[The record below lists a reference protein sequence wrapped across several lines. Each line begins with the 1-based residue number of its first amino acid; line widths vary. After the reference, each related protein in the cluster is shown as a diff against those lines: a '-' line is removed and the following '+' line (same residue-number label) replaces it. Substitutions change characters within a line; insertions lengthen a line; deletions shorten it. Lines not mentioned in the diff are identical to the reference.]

1 MKGVVAA
8 LLVVA
13 GTALVGAPIAHA
25 QAPAASPASTRVAY
39 IDVQRVLTRS
49 AAGVAAREALE
60 KDRASMQKEMDAKRQ
75 ELEKIRD
82 ELEKRGP
89 LMTADARREKE
100 EQLERK
106 RRDATRLAD
115 DFQRELQRKEQQL
128 GSKVLQDLVGL
139 IERYGKQKGYQ
150 MIVEKRGA
158 GLIYGAPELDITDEI
173 IRSYDQ
179 EAATLKGKK

>member
-1 MKGVVAA
+1 MKGTFAA
-8 LLVVA
+8 LVIMA
-13 GTALVGAPIAHA
+13 GASLAGSSAVHA
-25 QAPAASPASTRVAY
+25 QGPVAPRLAKPSAAAPSPVRMAY

-60 KDRASMQKEMDAKRQ
+60 RERATMQKEMDGKRQ
-75 ELEKIRD
+75 ELEKMRD

-115 DFQRELQRKEQQL
+115 DFQRELSRKEQQL
-128 GSKVLQDLVGL
+128 RSKGLQDLVGL
-139 IERYGKQKGYQ
+139 VGRFGKERGPQ
-150 MIVEKRGA
+150 MTVLQLGERAVLRGP
-158 GLIYGAPELDITDEI
+158 G
-173 IRSYDQ
+173 
-179 EAATLKGKK
+179 